1 MGVQMGRGYKSAL
14 QSHLCLILVSILL
27 MGKVSLWN
35 QEEMVQFHMRVSGGA
50 GLEPVSRP
58 QAMFLLTAMPHA
70 DGPHWDLVF
79 LSTHC
84 VCSYVVWIYLTWQPC
99 NSRHHT

>member
-1 MGVQMGRGYKSAL
+1 MFAAVVIVFPGKEGMLEMGVQMGRGYKSAL

-50 GLEPVSRP
+50 GLEPVP
-58 QAMFLLTAMPHA
+58 WGGADLCWGAGTTAL
-70 DGPHWDLVF
+70 WQE
-79 LSTHC
+79 ST
-84 VCSYVVWIYLTWQPC
+84 
-99 NSRHHT
+99 R